1 MDLHHICFDCH
12 KKKAKATLIGQRNL
26 RLLFEQIYLVASHQQ
41 GLFLANVHFQCL
53 KTFYTIHG
61 IFFKKG
67 LLPILTSWYEELQ
80 LFIIS
85 TKTYSSMCCD
95 CILICE
101 ILQGSQVTISKHTM
115 AYQM

>member
-1 MDLHHICFDCH
+1 M
-12 KKKAKATLIGQRNL
+12 T
-26 RLLFEQIYLVASHQQ
+26 
-41 GLFLANVHFQCL
+41 
-53 KTFYTIHG
+53 

-67 LLPILTSWYEELQ
+67 LFANKWCEKLWKENLQ
-80 LFIIS
+80 LFIIFAE
-85 TKTYSSMCCD
+85 TYSSMCCD